1 MTAPG
6 RGRWR
11 DLALLLA
18 WLAVVGLGAHWDA
31 TRHAPGGA
39 RPDELPD
46 AAPTSAGDAGW
57 PSARRWIAGSDDP
70 LPPTAQPAREAE
82 LRADMDAPRSPAD
95 GGGALR
101 LDLPPGD
108 DGSVVAG
115 ESRSWSFVYEA
126 GPLGV
131 AEGGALL
138 FYSPIFWFWS
148 PAQLADPRAP
158 GFTRV
163 STDAAGV
170 ELEPLVAQQ
179 YLVLIRV
186 RGRALAAGE
195 RVRIEY
201 GAGPAG
207 AQADRFAERRSRFVF
222 AVDGD
227 GDGISGR
234 VAETPSIEI
243 RAGPA
248 AQLVATLES
257 TARPGQ
263 PVRLTLA
270 ALDAAGNAG
279 VALEDEVTL
288 QLPPGL
294 TGPSSLHLPADARG
308 VLQATLQAGGPGLY
322 RVAARTAGGL
332 AATSNPLRVA
342 EDQPRVLWGDLHGH
356 SALSDGTGT
365 PQDYYTYARDVA
377 ALDVSALTDH
387 DHWGSPFIDQTP
399 ALWTEIEEQ
408 TRAFHEPGRFV
419 TLLGFEW
426 TNWIHGH
433 RHVLYFA
440 DEGPLLSSLAA
451 GSTTPSELWDAL
463 AGRDALTVAHHTA
476 GGPIAENWSFAPD
489 AVLEPVTEI
498 MSVHGSSEAIDSPA
512 LIYDLVPGNF
522 ARDALEAGYRLGFIG
537 SGDGHDGHP
546 GLTRLASSRSELG
559 GLAGIFSEEATRPA
573 VLAALRKR
581 ACYATN
587 GARILLRATLDGRPM
602 GSSGAGGDGQLAVS
616 AAGTADIARV
626 SLVRSGALVEQVDG
640 AGADFEHVWTL
651 PGLQPGEWIYVRVEQ
666 VDGGLAWCSPFFVQ

>member
-1 MTAPG
+1 VTAPG

-18 WLAVVGLGAHWDA
+18 WLALVALGASWYQA
-31 TRHAPGGA
+31 RQKGNA
-39 RPDELPD
+39 RPG
-46 AAPTSAGDAGW
+46 AASPEASPAGATPG
-57 PSARRWIAGSDDP
+57 ARRWVAGSDDP
-70 LPPTAQPAREAE
+70 LPPTAQPARDAE
-82 LRADMDAPRSPAD
+82 MRADEAAPRSPAD
-95 GGGALR
+95 GGGSVR
-101 LDLPPGD
+101 LELAAGD
-108 DGSVVAG
+108 DGSVVASA
-115 ESRSWSFVYEA
+115 SRSWTLVYEA

-138 FYSPIFWFWS
+138 FYSPLFWFWS
-148 PAQLADPRAP
+148 PAQLDDEQRP
-158 GFTRV
+158 GFTRI
-163 STDAAGV
+163 STEAAGV
-170 ELEPLVAQQ
+170 VLDPIVAQQ
-179 YLVLIRV
+179 YLVLVRV
-186 RGRALAAGE
+186 GGRALAAGE

-207 AQADRFAERRSRFVF
+207 AQGDRFAERRSRFVF

-234 VAETPSIEI
+234 VAEVPAIEI
-243 RAGPA
+243 RPGPA
-248 AQLVATLES
+248 AQLVATLQS
-257 TARPGQ
+257 SARPGQ

-270 ALDAAGNAG
+270 ALDVVGNAG
-279 VALEDEVTL
+279 VALEDDVEL

-294 TGPSSLHLPADARG
+294 TGPSRLRLPADGHG
-308 VLQATLQAGGPGLY
+308 VLQATLQAGAPGVF

-332 AATSNPLRVA
+332 AATSNPLEVS
-342 EDQPRVLWGDLHGH
+342 EDAPRVLWADLHGH

-365 PQDYYTYARDVA
+365 PHDYYTYARDVA

-399 ALWTEIEEQ
+399 ALWAEIAEQ

-426 TNWIHGH
+426 TSWIHGH

-451 GSTTPSELWDAL
+451 GSSSPSELWGAL

-476 GGPIAENWSFAPD
+476 GGPIAENWSFRPD
-489 AVLEPVTEI
+489 PVLEPVTEI
-498 MSVHGSSEAIDSPA
+498 MSVHGSSEAVDSPE
-512 LIYDLVPGNF
+512 LIYDAVAGNF

-546 GLTRLASSRSELG
+546 GLTRLASPRPGLG
-559 GLAGIFSEEATRPA
+559 GLAAIFSEEATRPA
-573 VLAALRKR
+573 VLAALRRR

-587 GARILLRATLDGRPM
+587 GARILLHATLDGRPM
-602 GSSGAGGDGQLAVS
+602 GASGPPGEGRLELR
-616 AAGTADIARV
+616 AAGTAEIARV
-626 SLVRSGALVEQVDG
+626 SLVRSGALVEQVAGD
-640 AGADFEHVWTL
+640 GADFAHVWTL
-651 PGLQPGEWIYVRVEQ
+651 PGLVPGEWAYVRVEQ
-666 VDGGLAWCSPFFVQ
+666 VDGGLAWCSPFFVE